1 MVPYKALVHNSLI
14 LANGAG
20 SSYAEFF
27 SISHGMHPAMEGIMP
42 YAVMSVM
49 RALLPTLPPT
59 IRALH
64 ILRHSL
70 DNYSGN
76 LSKRLVAS
84 P

>member
-49 RALLPTLPPT
+49 RALLPALPPSM
-59 IRALH
+59 RALRT
-64 ILRHSL
+64 LEHSL
-70 DNYSGN
+70 NDYSSC
-76 LSKRLVAS
+76 LFKRLVAS